1 MTESADTHDTLRPW
15 LALLLVAAPLLMFGR
30 AVGYP
35 FTNWDD
41 LHAIVNNRRLTWSLE
56 NFAALWTPGGVSH
69 EMLYIPVT
77 YCSYLVDEL
86 LFQRAAAA
94 VHAVNVLLHTVN
106 TALVLLLC
114 RRLGLAVAGTV
125 VATLIFALH
134 PVQVEPVAWAV
145 GRKDL
150 LSALFGVSAILLHM
164 GPSADGDNAKWRRL
178 ALFATA
184 ALAMLAKPSMIV
196 LPVLLLIFDWWR
208 QGHLTRRQL
217 TGRIE
222 LYLLALV
229 IVGVSVVMPDEPHM
243 NAAHDMWF
251 RLLCVPWVGL
261 GWLARLAGAPVS
273 PIYGWPAVADAGM
286 VVAGG
291 LLFVAVAAVIL
302 VALLKTGEKGALA
315 GLVFATVTIAPA
327 GMIVIGGRDFI
338 TGDRY
343 GYLAM
348 IGIGLALGS
357 LLRQRRRWL
366 RIGCFLWLFFIGVQ
380 AHLQVPVWSDSEL
393 LWEAALEHAPDTPLV
408 YNNLALT
415 YVDKGRL
422 DAARETLEQGLE
434 KAPDHGIMRANY
446 GRVLLDLGNKQRAT
460 RELLRAIELDAGNAR
475 AWKSLGDCQGK
486 DKAIV
491 AYRRAIELDPSYTAA
506 RQALEKRQ
514 GGDGD

>member
-30 AVGYP
+30 TVGYP

-41 LHAIVNNRRLTWSLE
+41 LHAIVNNPRLTWSLE
-56 NFAALWTPGGVSH
+56 NFVALWTPGGVPH
-69 EMLYIPVT
+69 EMLYVPIT
-77 YCSYLVDEL
+77 YCSYLADEL
-86 LFQRAAAA
+86 LFQRTAAG
-94 VHAVNVLLHTVN
+94 VHAVNVLLHTAN
-106 TALVLLLC
+106 TTLVLLLC

-150 LSALFGVSAILLHM
+150 LSALFGLSAILLHL
-164 GPSADGDNAKWRRL
+164 GPAADCEKSAWRRI
-178 ALFATA
+178 AVFATA

-196 LPVLLLIFDWWR
+196 LPVLLSIFDWWR
-208 QGHLTRRQL
+208 QGHLARRQM

-229 IVGVSVVMPDEPHM
+229 IVGVNVVMPDEPHM
-243 NAAHDMWF
+243 NAAYSMRF

-261 GWLARLAGAPVS
+261 GWLARLAGAHVS
-273 PIYGWPAVADAGM
+273 PIYGWPSVADSGM
-286 VVAGG
+286 VIAGG
-291 LLFVAVAAVIL
+291 LLFIVVAAVIL
-302 VALLKTGEKGALA
+302 AVLLKTGEKRALA
-315 GLVFATVTIAPA
+315 GLVFATVAIAPA

-338 TGDRY
+338 TADRY
-343 GYLAM
+343 GYLAT

-357 LLRQRRRWL
+357 LLRQRRWL
-366 RIGCFLWLFFIGVQ
+366 RIGCFLWLFFVGVQ

-393 LWEAALEHAPDTPLV
+393 LWEEALEYAPDTPLI

-434 KAPDHGIMRANY
+434 KAPDNGIMRANY
-446 GRVLLDLGNKQRAT
+446 GRVLLDLGDKQQAT

-475 AWKSLGDCQGK
+475 AWKTLGDCHRK

-491 AYRRAIELDPSYTAA
+491 AYRRALELDPSYTAA

-514 GGDGD
+514 SEDGD

>member
-15 LALLLVAAPLLMFGR
+15 LALLLVAAPVLMFGR
-30 AVGYP
+30 TVGYP

-41 LHAIVNNRRLTWSLE
+41 LQAIVNNPRLTWTFE
-56 NFAALWTPGGVSH
+56 NFVAIWTPGGVSH
-69 EMLYIPVT
+69 EMLYIPIT
-77 YCSYLVDEL
+77 YCSYLADEL
-86 LFQRAAAA
+86 LFQRAAAG
-94 VHAVNVLLHTVN
+94 VHAVNVLLHTAN
-106 TALVLLLC
+106 TALVLMLC

-150 LSALFGVSAILLHM
+150 LSALFGVSAILLHL
-164 GPSADGDNAKWRRL
+164 GPAADCDKSAWRRI
-178 ALFATA
+178 AVFATA

-208 QGHLTRRQL
+208 QGYLTRRQL

-222 LYLLALV
+222 LYLLALA

-243 NAAHDMWF
+243 NGSHSMRF
-251 RLLCVPWVGL
+251 RLLCLPWIGL
-261 GWLARLAGAPVS
+261 GWLARLAGAHVS
-273 PIYGWPAVADAGM
+273 PIYGWPSVADSGM
-286 VVAGG
+286 VIAGG
-291 LLFVAVAAVIL
+291 LLFMLVAAVIL
-302 VALLKTGEKGALA
+302 TALLKTGEKRTLA
-315 GLVFATVTIAPA
+315 GLALATVALAPA

-338 TGDRY
+338 TADRY
-343 GYLAM
+343 GYMAM

-357 LLRQRRRWL
+357 LLRHRRRL
-366 RIGCFLWLFFIGVQ
+366 RIGCFLWLFFVAVQ
-380 AHLQVPVWSDSEL
+380 AHLQVLVWSDSEL
-393 LWEAALEHAPDTPLV
+393 LWEEALEYAPDTPLI

-434 KAPDHGIMRANY
+434 KAPDNGIMRANY
-446 GRVLLDLGNKQRAT
+446 GRVLLDLGDKQQAT

-475 AWKSLGDCQGK
+475 AWKVLGDCQDK

-491 AYRRAIELDPSYTAA
+491 AYRRALELDPSYTAA
-506 RQALEKRQ
+506 REALQKRQ
-514 GGDGD
+514 SEDGN